1 MFRPYL
7 SYSATGIPILSRD
20 QIDQITERYLKEYS
34 PDVLARPQKVDV
46 EKLAQEYM
54 KFGTDFKCLSS
65 DKRTLGMFVF
75 EASDWIA
82 VYDEETKSARYVPER
97 ENTIVIDNQLLE
109 AGQEGRYRFTFAHE
123 LGHGVLHRMVM
134 RRPKADPYQE
144 YLSLFN
150 EDYASPADGKTAGAN
165 EEALGENKGTAS
177 GAVHMFRC
185 SFFNRA
191 IDTKPESQWRDEDWL
206 EWQADA
212 FSSSI
217 LMPAGMVRAVAKETD
232 LSIERSNDFQWNS
245 FDGISRQITRAE
257 RVGNE
262 ISRVFGVS
270 RSAAFVRMKQ
280 LGIADIQKLCSQAFS
295 SEMETEGRR
304 RRNDE
309 WGKMEDAHY
318 KAMQEE
324 YEQGIKHIR
333 RRRRKRTAAGDRSS

>member
-7 SYSATGIPILSRD
+7 SYSSTGIPILSRD
-20 QIDQITERYLKEYS
+20 QIEQITERYLKEYS
-34 PDVLARPQKVDV
+34 PDMLARPQKIDV

-65 DKRTLGMFVF
+65 DKRTLGMFIF

-123 LGHGVLHRMVM
+123 LGHGVLHRMVLKQ
-134 RRPKADPYQE
+134 PQADQYQE
-144 YLSLFN
+144 YLSLFF
-150 EDYASPADGKTAGAN
+150 EDYASPADRKKAGAN
-165 EEALGENKGTAS
+165 EEALGENKSTAP
-177 GAVHMFRC
+177 GAIHMFRC

-191 IDTKPESQWRDEDWL
+191 IDNKPQSQWGDEDWL

-212 FSSSI
+212 FSSAI
-217 LMPAGMVRAVAKETD
+217 LMPSAMVKTVAEETGRLIKD
-232 LSIERSNDFQWNS
+232 SNDLQWNS

-280 LGIADIQKLCSQAFS
+280 LGIADIQKLCSQALS